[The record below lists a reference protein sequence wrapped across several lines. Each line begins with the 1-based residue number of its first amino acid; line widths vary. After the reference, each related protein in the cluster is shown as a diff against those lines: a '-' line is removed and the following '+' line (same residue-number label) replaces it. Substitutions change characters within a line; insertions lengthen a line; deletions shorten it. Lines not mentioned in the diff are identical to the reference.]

1 MYLFFFVVL
10 VITGVTSAIDILFG
24 LKDLNEE
31 IKLLVNLSNILFFL
45 SLLFFV
51 FKSGKRHKE
60 K

>member
-1 MYLFFFVVL
+1 MYLFFLIVL
-10 VITGVTSAIDILFG
+10 VITGVTSAVDILLG

-51 FKSGKRHKE
+51 FKSGKRQ
-60 K
+60 